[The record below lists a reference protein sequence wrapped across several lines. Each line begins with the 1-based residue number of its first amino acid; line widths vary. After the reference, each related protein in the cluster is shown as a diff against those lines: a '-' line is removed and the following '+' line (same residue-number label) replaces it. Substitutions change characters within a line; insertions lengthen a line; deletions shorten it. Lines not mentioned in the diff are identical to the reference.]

1 MKAKQRHVRFTPRKR
16 TFGASSLMSALCQMR
31 TLIQQKARAT
41 TRASKNAEVWSRSG
55 LAVCLGNAR
64 LEWLYGRERDLL
76 SQRCKFLGLL
86 GQCLELLA

>member
-1 MKAKQRHVRFTPRKR
+1 MALILWAFPAEDFLTHDRV
-16 TFGASSLMSALCQMR
+16 SL
-31 TLIQQKARAT
+31 
-41 TRASKNAEVWSRSG
+41 SG

-64 LEWLYGRERDLL
+64 LERLYGRERDLL